1 MSNHLEQMGRAI
13 VQGRNQFAG
22 ETTPTA
28 ESIYDEPTEE
38 EKARFVD
45 RLVDA
50 GVSRES
56 AQQRVDALQRV
67 DKAATSATGI
77 LQGRLVP
84 TYREIWGNIMDRLT
98 GGRYDGNKDG
108 IPDRAEAPQ
117 YADDGFAPQDT
128 DKDGIPDYRDSDAD
142 GNGHDDNDNNGNGV
156 PDAAEAPGHADDG
169 FADLDSGDGDG
180 PSSDSGSGRS
190 SSGGGFASQGGNTS
204 PVGGPNSNPGNR
216 GGSSG
221 NNNGDG
227 PSGGGRGNQ
236 GGRGGPGSPGGPGRG
251 DHGGRSWPIVMD
263 LDGDG
268 VELVALDESAAF
280 YDINADGYQYNL
292 GWAGRDD
299 ALLAY
304 DKNGDGDITAHDEIS
319 FVGYKAGARTDWEGL
334 MHFDSNNDGV
344 LDNRDAGF
352 AKFRVWQD
360 ADGDG
365 DIDAGELKTLA
376 QRGIRSLDLNP
387 NYGAQLSPTD
397 RDGNLIY
404 GEGGYTKT
412 DGTRGVFGDVA
423 LAAGAMGY
431 RVVNGQLEF
440 KSADGVGKVYVAPAN
455 AGGVN
460 MNFAASVN
468 AAHIGAIGGSHADV
482 LNGGG
487 VSRDLLLFGDEGND
501 RLTGGSGNDWL
512 AGGAGADILRGG
524 GGHDVLFFE
533 ARDDVHGG
541 GGQDVGVVSGSGAI
555 NLSMGAVGLEA
566 LHSGDGNDRLSG
578 ADSAQGVIIDGG
590 GGADTMRGSHHRDV
604 LSGGAGNDHIKGKPG
619 DDVILGGA
627 GDDDLF
633 GNFGDDVLFGGEG
646 DDYLN
651 GLVGDDALYG
661 GAGSD
666 TYDFGYPNVPM
677 GVLPD
682 FGRETVRDSG
692 GANDKVTFGR
702 RRHEDLWLAKDGDD
716 LRISILGGDDEVLIE
731 DHFAAGGEHRIEHL
745 SAATRIYRYGRYNAQ
760 TVSIDALV
768 NAMAQFDKP
777 QAGWSHM
784 SAQQRADVHAAWRSV
799 GIAPTVGG

>member
-1 MSNHLEQMGRAI
+1 MSNHLDRIGRTI
-13 VQGRNQFAG
+13 TRSR
-22 ETTPTA
+22 ETTNDAPPRTSTSST
-28 ESIYDEPTEE
+28 SIDSDVETGGISLGDVIQGVFDAAVEKAGPFAKRVTRQVGTLVDHFVDLYHEREHAHEDARYERIKGSPLPGPSVTMQILQIALDDDSRDNPTET
-38 EKARFVD
+38 ATTSQPGATRPG
-45 RLVDA
+45 DA
-50 GVSRES
+50 G
-56 AQQRVDALQRV
+56 
-67 DKAATSATGI
+67 
-77 LQGRLVP
+77 
-84 TYREIWGNIMDRLT
+84 
-98 GGRYDGNKDG
+98 
-108 IPDRAEAPQ
+108 
-117 YADDGFAPQDT
+117 DGFR
-128 DKDGIPDYRDSDAD
+128 G
-142 GNGHDDNDNNGNGV
+142 GGNDNHGTNGGKG
-156 PDAAEAPGHADDG
+156 ATR
-169 FADLDSGDGDG
+169 SGDYGDG
-180 PSSDSGSGRS
+180 LR
-190 SSGGGFASQGGNTS
+190 
-204 PVGGPNSNPGNR
+204 
-216 GGSSG
+216 
-221 NNNGDG
+221 
-227 PSGGGRGNQ
+227 
-236 GGRGGPGSPGGPGRG
+236 GPGSSRG
-251 DHGGRSWPIVMD
+251 TGRSRSNGGSEGGGNNGGSQRGGNEGASRGGDAGDGLRGPIVMD

-280 YDINADGYQYNL
+280 YDINADGYQYNM
-292 GWAGRDD
+292 GWAGADD
-299 ALLAY
+299 GLLAF
-304 DKNGDGDITAHDEIS
+304 DKDGDNDITARDEIA
-319 FVGYKAGARTDWEGL
+319 FIDYVDGARTDWEGL
-334 MHFDSNNDGV
+334 VHFDSNNDGV
-344 LDNRDAGF
+344 LDNRDAEF

-365 DIDAGELKTLA
+365 DVDAGELKTLA
-376 QRGIRSLDLNP
+376 QHSIRSLDLNP
-387 NYGAQLSPTD
+387 NYGAALSPTD

-404 GEGGYTKT
+404 GEGDYTKT

-423 LAAGAMGY
+423 LATGAMGY
-431 RVVNGQLEF
+431 RVNNGQLEF

-460 MNFAASVN
+460 MNFASSVN

-501 RLTGGSGNDWL
+501 RLTGGSGDDWL

-524 GGHDVLFFE
+524 NGNDVLFFD

-731 DHFAAGGEHRIEHL
+731 DQFAAGGEHRIETL
-745 SAATRIYRYGRYNAQ
+745 QAATRLYSYGRYSAQ

-768 NAMAQFDKP
+768 NAMAGFDKP

-784 SAQQRADVHAAWRSV
+784 TTQQRADVHAAWRSV

>member
-1 MSNHLEQMGRAI
+1 MG
-13 VQGRNQFAG
+13 
-22 ETTPTA
+22 
-28 ESIYDEPTEE
+28 S
-38 EKARFVD
+38 
-45 RLVDA
+45 
-50 GVSRES
+50 
-56 AQQRVDALQRV
+56 
-67 DKAATSATGI
+67 
-77 LQGRLVP
+77 
-84 TYREIWGNIMDRLT
+84 
-98 GGRYDGNKDG
+98 GGR
-108 IPDRAEAPQ
+108 
-117 YADDGFAPQDT
+117 DDSSP
-128 DKDGIPDYRDSDAD
+128 S
-142 GNGHDDNDNNGNGV
+142 
-156 PDAAEAPGHADDG
+156 PGT
-169 FADLDSGDGDG
+169 
-180 PSSDSGSGRS
+180 SSP
-190 SSGGGFASQGGNTS
+190 SGGGFASQGGNTS

-216 GGSSG
+216 GSSSGNTRSGSSG
-221 NNNGDG
+221 GDG
-227 PSGGGRGNQ
+227 DGGGNSGGD
-236 GGRGGPGSPGGPGRG
+236 GGGFK
-251 DHGGRSWPIVMD
+251 PIVLD

-292 GWAGRDD
+292 GWAGADD
-299 ALLAY
+299 GLLAY
-304 DKNGDGDITAHDEIS
+304 DKNSDGVINRKDEIS
-319 FVGYKAGARTDWEGL
+319 FVDYVPGAQTDLEGL
-334 MHFDSNNDGV
+334 RNFDSNADSV
-344 LDNRDAGF
+344 LDASDAEF

-360 ADGDG
+360 ANQNGASDS
-365 DIDAGELKTLA
+365 GELRALVA
-376 QRGIRSLDLNP
+376 AGIRSIELNYVP
-387 NYGAQLSPTD
+387 SDDGQPET
-397 RDGNLIY
+397 RDGNIISGQGRY
-404 GEGGYTKT
+404 HKTNGASGTFADVAFAASAFGFRT
-412 DGTRGVFGDVA
+412 DGD
-423 LAAGAMGY
+423 
-431 RVVNGQLEF
+431 NLEF

-460 MNFAASVN
+460 MNFASSVN

-501 RLTGGSGNDWL
+501 RLTGGSGDDWL
-512 AGGAGADILRGG
+512 AGGAGADTLRGG
-524 GGHDVLFFE
+524 NGNDVLFFD
-533 ARDDVHGG
+533 ARDNINGG
-541 GGQDVGVVSGSGAI
+541 SGQDVGVVSGSGAI

-731 DHFAAGGEHRIEHL
+731 DQFAAGGEHRIEHL

-784 SAQQRADVHAAWRSV
+784 TTQQRADVHAAWRSV
-799 GIAPTVGG
+799 GIAPTVG

>member
-1 MSNHLEQMGRAI
+1 
-13 VQGRNQFAG
+13 
-22 ETTPTA
+22 
-28 ESIYDEPTEE
+28 
-38 EKARFVD
+38 
-45 RLVDA
+45 
-50 GVSRES
+50 
-56 AQQRVDALQRV
+56 
-67 DKAATSATGI
+67 
-77 LQGRLVP
+77 
-84 TYREIWGNIMDRLT
+84 
-98 GGRYDGNKDG
+98 
-108 IPDRAEAPQ
+108 
-117 YADDGFAPQDT
+117 
-128 DKDGIPDYRDSDAD
+128 
-142 GNGHDDNDNNGNGV
+142 
-156 PDAAEAPGHADDG
+156 
-169 FADLDSGDGDG
+169 
-180 PSSDSGSGRS
+180 
-190 SSGGGFASQGGNTS
+190 
-204 PVGGPNSNPGNR
+204 
-216 GGSSG
+216 
-221 NNNGDG
+221 
-227 PSGGGRGNQ
+227 
-236 GGRGGPGSPGGPGRG
+236 
-251 DHGGRSWPIVMD
+251 MD

-334 MHFDSNNDGV
+334 VHFDSNNDGV
-344 LDNRDAGF
+344 LDNRDAEF

-365 DIDAGELKTLA
+365 DVDAGELKTLG
-376 QRGIRSLDLNP
+376 QHSIRSLDLNP
-387 NYGAQLSPTD
+387 NYGAVLSPTD

-431 RVVNGQLEF
+431 RVNNGELEF
-440 KSADGVGKVYVAPAN
+440 KSADGVGKVHVAPAN

-460 MNFAASVN
+460 MNFASSVN

-501 RLTGGSGNDWL
+501 RLTGGNGDDWL

-524 GGHDVLFFE
+524 GGHDVLFFD
-533 ARDDVHGG
+533 ARDNVHGG

-590 GGADTMRGSHHRDV
+590 GGDDTMRGSHQRDV

-731 DHFAAGGEHRIEHL
+731 DHFAAGGEHRIETL
-745 SAATRIYRYGRYNAQ
+745 QAATRLYSYGRYSAQ

-768 NAMAQFDKP
+768 NAMAGFDKP

-784 SAQQRADVHAAWRSV
+784 TTQQRADVHAAWRSV

>member
-1 MSNHLEQMGRAI
+1 MATSLDRLGRSIARSKDSGTGSPQSSSGDYVDIPELPEPERTTLPDIIGSMTKTIMGLTKTRPGYTKLVDVFVDMHKQIEALKLHAEEFVDAQISPHLTGFVNEDGFIDAPYPTTTDTGDRDDDYRHGHEDDRHARSRKATAELGRS
-13 VQGRNQFAG
+13 RDRDDST
-22 ETTPTA
+22 ETTTGPTRS
-28 ESIYDEPTEE
+28 ESTSHGPIGPGTEN
-38 EKARFVD
+38 V
-45 RLVDA
+45 
-50 GVSRES
+50 GS
-56 AQQRVDALQRV
+56 
-67 DKAATSATGI
+67 
-77 LQGRLVP
+77 
-84 TYREIWGNIMDRLT
+84 
-98 GGRYDGNKDG
+98 GGR
-108 IPDRAEAPQ
+108 
-117 YADDGFAPQDT
+117 DDSSP
-128 DKDGIPDYRDSDAD
+128 S
-142 GNGHDDNDNNGNGV
+142 
-156 PDAAEAPGHADDG
+156 PGT
-169 FADLDSGDGDG
+169 
-180 PSSDSGSGRS
+180 SSP
-190 SSGGGFASQGGNTS
+190 SGGGFASQGGNTS

-216 GGSSG
+216 GSSSGNTRSGSSG
-221 NNNGDG
+221 GDG
-227 PSGGGRGNQ
+227 DGGGNSGGD
-236 GGRGGPGSPGGPGRG
+236 GGGFK
-251 DHGGRSWPIVMD
+251 PIVLD

-292 GWAGRDD
+292 GWAGADD
-299 ALLAY
+299 GLLAY
-304 DKNGDGDITAHDEIS
+304 DKNSDGVINRKDEIS
-319 FVGYKAGARTDWEGL
+319 FVDYVPGAQTDLEGL
-334 MHFDSNNDGV
+334 RNFDSNADSV
-344 LDNRDAGF
+344 LDASDAEF

-360 ADGDG
+360 ANQNGASDS
-365 DIDAGELKTLA
+365 GELRALVA
-376 QRGIRSLDLNP
+376 AGIRSIELNYVP
-387 NYGAQLSPTD
+387 SDDGQPET
-397 RDGNLIY
+397 RDGNIISGQGRY
-404 GEGGYTKT
+404 HKTNGASGTFADVAFAASAFGFRT
-412 DGTRGVFGDVA
+412 DGD
-423 LAAGAMGY
+423 
-431 RVVNGQLEF
+431 NLEF

-460 MNFAASVN
+460 MNFASSVN

-501 RLTGGSGNDWL
+501 RLTGGSGDDWL

-524 GGHDVLFFE
+524 SGDDALFFD
-533 ARDDVHGG
+533 ARDNVHGG

-731 DHFAAGGEHRIEHL
+731 DQFAAGGEHRIETL
-745 SAATRIYRYGRYNAQ
+745 QAATRLYSYGRYSAQ

-768 NAMAQFDKP
+768 NAMAGFDKP

-784 SAQQRADVHAAWRSV
+784 TTQQRADVHAAWRSV
-799 GIAPTVGG
+799 GIAPTVG

>member
-1 MSNHLEQMGRAI
+1 MVGYRTNQLSGWWDRVKDWFTADDAGDRDDDYRHGHEDDRHARSREATTELGRS
-13 VQGRNQFAG
+13 RDRDDST
-22 ETTPTA
+22 ETTTGPTRS
-28 ESIYDEPTEE
+28 ESTSHGPIGPGTEN
-38 EKARFVD
+38 V
-45 RLVDA
+45 
-50 GVSRES
+50 GS
-56 AQQRVDALQRV
+56 
-67 DKAATSATGI
+67 G
-77 LQGRLVP
+77 
-84 TYREIWGNIMDRLT
+84 GN
-98 GGRYDGNKDG
+98 GGR
-108 IPDRAEAPQ
+108 
-117 YADDGFAPQDT
+117 DDSSP
-128 DKDGIPDYRDSDAD
+128 S
-142 GNGHDDNDNNGNGV
+142 
-156 PDAAEAPGHADDG
+156 PG
-169 FADLDSGDGDG
+169 
-180 PSSDSGSGRS
+180 SGSTS
-190 SSGGGFASQGGNTS
+190 SGGFASQGGNTS

-227 PSGGGRGNQ
+227 PSGGGGRGNQ

-268 VELVALDESAAF
+268 VELVALGESSAF
-280 YDINADGYQYNL
+280 YDINADGYLYNL
-292 GWAGRDD
+292 GWAGADD

-304 DKNGDGDITAHDEIS
+304 DKDNDGDITAKDEIS

-334 MHFDSNNDGV
+334 VHFDSNNDGV
-344 LDNRDAGF
+344 LDNRDAEF

-365 DIDAGELKTLA
+365 DVDAGELKTLA
-376 QRGIRSLDLNP
+376 QHNIRSLDLNP

-423 LAAGAMGY
+423 LAAGTMGY
-431 RVVNGQLEF
+431 RVNNGQLEF

-460 MNFAASVN
+460 MNFASSVN

-482 LNGGG
+482 LNGAG

-501 RLTGGSGNDWL
+501 RLTGGSGDDWL
-512 AGGAGADILRGG
+512 AGGAGADTLRGG
-524 GGHDVLFFE
+524 GGHDVLFFD
-533 ARDDVHGG
+533 ARDNVHGG

-590 GGADTMRGSHHRDV
+590 GGTDTMRGSHQRDV

-666 TYDFGYPNVPM
+666 TYDFGYPNVPE
-677 GVLPD
+677 GQLPD
-682 FGRETVRDSG
+682 FGRETARDSG

-768 NAMAQFDKP
+768 NAMAGFDKP

-784 SAQQRADVHAAWRSV
+784 TTQQRADVHAAWRSV

>member
-1 MSNHLEQMGRAI
+1 MTKTIMGLTKTRPGYTKLVDVFVDMHKQIEALKLHAEEFVDAQISPHLTGFVNEDGFIDAPYPTTTDTGDRDDDYRHGHEDDRHARSREATTELGRS
-13 VQGRNQFAG
+13 RDRDDST
-22 ETTPTA
+22 ETTTGPTRS
-28 ESIYDEPTEE
+28 ESTSHGPIGPGTEN
-38 EKARFVD
+38 V
-45 RLVDA
+45 
-50 GVSRES
+50 GS
-56 AQQRVDALQRV
+56 
-67 DKAATSATGI
+67 G
-77 LQGRLVP
+77 
-84 TYREIWGNIMDRLT
+84 GN
-98 GGRYDGNKDG
+98 GGR
-108 IPDRAEAPQ
+108 
-117 YADDGFAPQDT
+117 DDSSP
-128 DKDGIPDYRDSDAD
+128 S
-142 GNGHDDNDNNGNGV
+142 
-156 PDAAEAPGHADDG
+156 PGT
-169 FADLDSGDGDG
+169 
-180 PSSDSGSGRS
+180 SSP
-190 SSGGGFASQGGNTS
+190 SGGGFASQGGNTS

-216 GGSSG
+216 GSSSGNTRSGSSG
-221 NNNGDG
+221 GDG
-227 PSGGGRGNQ
+227 DGGGNSGGD
-236 GGRGGPGSPGGPGRG
+236 GGGFK
-251 DHGGRSWPIVMD
+251 PIVLD

-292 GWAGRDD
+292 GWAGADD
-299 ALLAY
+299 GLLAY
-304 DKNGDGDITAHDEIS
+304 DKNSDGVINRKDEIS
-319 FVGYKAGARTDWEGL
+319 FVDYVPGAQTDLEGL
-334 MHFDSNNDGV
+334 RNFDSNADSV
-344 LDNRDAGF
+344 LDASDAEF

-360 ADGDG
+360 ANQNGASDS
-365 DIDAGELKTLA
+365 GELRALVA
-376 QRGIRSLDLNP
+376 AGIRSIELNYVP
-387 NYGAQLSPTD
+387 SDDGQPET
-397 RDGNLIY
+397 RDGNIISGQGRY
-404 GEGGYTKT
+404 HKTNGASGAFADVAFAASAFGFRT
-412 DGTRGVFGDVA
+412 DGD
-423 LAAGAMGY
+423 
-431 RVVNGQLEF
+431 NLEF

-460 MNFAASVN
+460 MNFASSVN

-501 RLTGGSGNDWL
+501 RLTGGSGDDWL
-512 AGGAGADILRGG
+512 AGGAGDDTLRGG
-524 GGHDVLFFE
+524 GGHDVLFFD
-533 ARDDVHGG
+533 ARDNVHGG

-566 LHSGDGNDRLSG
+566 LHSGDGNDRLG
-578 ADSAQGVIIDGG
+578 GDDSAQGIIIDGG
-590 GGADTMRGSHHRDV
+590 GGDDTMRGSHQRDV

-731 DHFAAGGEHRIEHL
+731 DQFAAGGEHRIEHL
-745 SAATRIYRYGRYNAQ
+745 SAATRLYSYGRYSAQ

-784 SAQQRADVHAAWRSV
+784 TTQQRADVHAAWRSV